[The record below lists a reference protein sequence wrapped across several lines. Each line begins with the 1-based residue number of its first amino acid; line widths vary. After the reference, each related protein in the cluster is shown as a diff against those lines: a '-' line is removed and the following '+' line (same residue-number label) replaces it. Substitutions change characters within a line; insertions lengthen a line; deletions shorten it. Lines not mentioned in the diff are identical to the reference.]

1 MKKNTLEEVSF
12 LCFPS
17 SVVQSKLR
25 LSSIDC
31 EMFLDL
37 PILKYF
43 LSANYLIP
51 AQIISV
57 CLVRWLF
64 IIIRTCSHWTHEI
77 LQLRLHSESGE
88 TLFSSLSTRGAN
100 EALGSEIKILQ
111 FFGYL
116 KDNTAVNW
124 PCLLVSANLGAVETS
139 AILFSF
145 KYYSNCNNCRIK
157 AASIYNWLGYLIL
170 HSWQ

>member
-1 MKKNTLEEVSF
+1 MKKNTFEEVSF

-77 LQLRLHSESGE
+77 LRLGWYFLIRRDLEKSRTRKFIE
-88 TLFSSLSTRGAN
+88 TLPFQDRIRIVSGTILKYGPKLTQQSKV
-100 EALGSEIKILQ
+100 EKI
-111 FFGYL
+111 
-116 KDNTAVNW
+116 
-124 PCLLVSANLGAVETS
+124 
-139 AILFSF
+139 
-145 KYYSNCNNCRIK
+145 
-157 AASIYNWLGYLIL
+157 
-170 HSWQ
+170 

>member
-37 PILKYF
+37 PILKCL

-57 CLVRWLF
+57 CLVR
-64 IIIRTCSHWTHEI
+64 
-77 LQLRLHSESGE
+77 
-88 TLFSSLSTRGAN
+88 
-100 EALGSEIKILQ
+100 
-111 FFGYL
+111 
-116 KDNTAVNW
+116 
-124 PCLLVSANLGAVETS
+124 
-139 AILFSF
+139 
-145 KYYSNCNNCRIK
+145 
-157 AASIYNWLGYLIL
+157 
-170 HSWQ
+170 

>member
-57 CLVRWLF
+57 CLVR
-64 IIIRTCSHWTHEI
+64 
-77 LQLRLHSESGE
+77 
-88 TLFSSLSTRGAN
+88 
-100 EALGSEIKILQ
+100 
-111 FFGYL
+111 
-116 KDNTAVNW
+116 
-124 PCLLVSANLGAVETS
+124 
-139 AILFSF
+139 
-145 KYYSNCNNCRIK
+145 
-157 AASIYNWLGYLIL
+157 
-170 HSWQ
+170 